1 VQTWATFKGKP
12 VKSLLILRILLAT
25 ALCAAPRGAVAADQK
40 YDVLARMLTPFGQLF
55 NRKAKN
61 PQRAVVIQGRL
72 EKMPGLPPERVGAR
86 ATLEWEMPDKLLLR
100 VPLFG
105 EEFTI
110 CRVGQEIWVAP
121 GSKLAGLLETAGN
134 AGRLPA
140 PDPKY
145 RLKPFHLPIPEKQ
158 LPMLPLLFRVSDVGE
173 QEVDG
178 ALCRVLDLQFQ
189 PELAKPLGLSPWTA
203 RVWVRPDSRPARL
216 SLTQPGSEIVLRVDD
231 VKWLPTLPAET
242 WDPAAA
248 GLTDVLKI
256 DPSQYQQLLR
266 LLGNVR
272 KGA

>member
-1 VQTWATFKGKP
+1 M
-12 VKSLLILRILLAT
+12 KSLLILRILLAT
-25 ALCAAPRGAVAADQK
+25 ALVAVPLGARAADQK

-55 NRKAKN
+55 NQKSKN
-61 PQRAVVIQGRL
+61 PQRALVVQGRV
-72 EKMPGLPPERVGAR
+72 EKMPGLPPGLVGTR
-86 ATLEWEMPDKLLLR
+86 AVLELEMPDKLRLR

-121 GSKLAGLLETAGN
+121 GSKLAGLLETARN

-145 RLKPFHLPIPEKQ
+145 RLKPFHLLIPEKQ
-158 LPMLPLLFRVSDVGE
+158 IPMLPLLFRVGDVGE

-216 SLTQPGSEIVLRVDD
+216 ALSQPGSEFVVRVDEL
-231 VKWLPTLPAET
+231 KCMASLPAET

-256 DPSQYQQLLR
+256 EPAAYRQLLG
-266 LLGNVR
+266 LLRGF
-272 KGA
+272 

>member
-86 ATLEWEMPDKLLLR
+86 AVLELEMPDKLRLR

-121 GSKLAGLLETAGN
+121 NTKAPKLMAA
-134 AGRLPA
+134 
-140 PDPKY
+140 
-145 RLKPFHLPIPEKQ
+145 Q
-158 LPMLPLLFRVSDVGE
+158 QLFRNKNS
-173 QEVDG
+173 
-178 ALCRVLDLQFQ
+178 
-189 PELAKPLGLSPWTA
+189 K
-203 RVWVRPDSRPARL
+203 
-216 SLTQPGSEIVLRVDD
+216 
-231 VKWLPTLPAET
+231 
-242 WDPAAA
+242 
-248 GLTDVLKI
+248 
-256 DPSQYQQLLR
+256 
-266 LLGNVR
+266 
-272 KGA
+272 

>member
-12 VKSLLILRILLAT
+12 VKSLLILWILLAT
-25 ALCAAPRGAVAADQK
+25 ALAAVPLGARAAEQK

-55 NRKAKN
+55 NRKSKN
-61 PQRAVVIQGRL
+61 PQRTLVVRGRI

-86 ATLEWEMPDKLLLR
+86 ATLELEMPDKLRLR
-100 VPLFG
+100 APFSG

-121 GSKLAGLLETAGN
+121 GSKLAGLLDAARSAGK
-134 AGRLPA
+134 LPA

-145 RLKPFHLPIPEKQ
+145 RLEPFRLPIPEKQ
-158 LPMLPLLFRVSDVGE
+158 LPMLPLLFRVDDVGQ

-178 ALCRVLDLQFQ
+178 ALCRVLDLQVQ
-189 PELAKPLGLSPWTA
+189 PELAKPLGLRSWTA
-203 RVWVRPDSRPARL
+203 RVWVRPDARL
-216 SLTQPGSEIVLRVDD
+216 ARLAVSEPGSEVVVRVDD
-231 VKWLPTLPAET
+231 VTWSSALPPET

-256 DPSQYQQLLR
+256 DPAQYQQLLR
-266 LLGNVR
+266 LLVNIREGS
-272 KGA
+272 